1 MMEVF
6 LNRLLLIID
15 VQRNFIN
22 ANTEDVLSN
31 IQDLID
37 SKQFNFIA
45 FTKYKNAVDGLFCR
59 ELNYLGCIKEKD
71 QEIML
76 DTKNFPIFEKTVYT
90 VFNDDF
96 KKFLKDYKIDKIYLC
111 GIDTDA
117 CVFKTALDLFENEYD
132 VYVLEKY
139 CRSHIGKIAHD
150 QAITSMKRL
159 IGEKRVIE

>member
-1 MMEVF
+1 M
-6 LNRLLLIID
+6 NRLLLVID

-22 ANTEDVLSN
+22 ANTEDVLSK
-31 IQDLID
+31 IQDLIA
-37 SKQFNFIA
+37 SNQFDFVA

-59 ELNYLGCIKEKD
+59 ELNYLGCIKEED

-76 DTKNFPIFEKTVYT
+76 GTKNFPIFEKTGYT
-90 VFNDDF
+90 VLNDEF
-96 KKFLKDYKIDKIYLC
+96 KKFLSDYHIDKIYLC

-139 CRSHIGKIAHD
+139 CRSHIGKTAHD
-150 QAITSMKRL
+150 HAITAMKRL
-159 IGEKRVIE
+159 IGEKRVIK